1 MRKITRKILT
11 RLPTRYAVTGVAL
24 IALLFAYGIIGSYII
39 LGLGPIDSIYYAVIT
54 MTTVGYGDYIPDTGI
69 EKLFATTLALGGVVL
84 LAYVFNVILT
94 NFQEKVGKYS
104 KGVRK
109 MNAID
114 KMDEYYILCGYGR
127 VGKVVL
133 EELIQRNQNVILSEK
148 NEENSANIEESDSVV
163 VINEDATENNLIAKL
178 AGEKCQ
184 SVIISIGNDVTN
196 LFIVL
201 TVRETNPDAWIVS
214 RCSKLENKSRLKR
227 AGANKIVS
235 PEIVGGK
242 NLYYQSAKPHSLRLT
257 VRHTSDEIYDEFEV
271 ISKHNCTLEN
281 IDYHIPGIETPL
293 RRRIITKDLQDG
305 KNFRD
310 YLKNHP
316 DAKKSLDNLYKMVNN
331 LHSHVIS
338 GPDNTALELLIKD
351 LEKKEEI
358 IGKNLSD
365 KEIAKITKKELEK

>member
-11 RLPTRYAVTGVAL
+11 RLPTRYAATGVAL

-133 EELIQRNQNVILSEK
+133 EELIQRNQNVILIEK
-148 NEENSANIEESDSVV
+148 NEENSANIKENDSVV
-163 VINEDATENNLIAKL
+163 VINEDATENNLIA
-178 AGEKCQ
+178 
-184 SVIISIGNDVTN
+184 
-196 LFIVL
+196 
-201 TVRETNPDAWIVS
+201 
-214 RCSKLENKSRLKR
+214 
-227 AGANKIVS
+227 
-235 PEIVGGK
+235 
-242 NLYYQSAKPHSLRLT
+242 
-257 VRHTSDEIYDEFEV
+257 
-271 ISKHNCTLEN
+271 
-281 IDYHIPGIETPL
+281 
-293 RRRIITKDLQDG
+293 
-305 KNFRD
+305 
-310 YLKNHP
+310 
-316 DAKKSLDNLYKMVNN
+316 
-331 LHSHVIS
+331 
-338 GPDNTALELLIKD
+338 
-351 LEKKEEI
+351 
-358 IGKNLSD
+358 
-365 KEIAKITKKELEK
+365 